1 MRKMLA
7 PCMDYESLTLL
18 ELKKQCKSRGLKI
31 SGSKDDVVIRLMEAD
46 EAQNGVVQPG
56 IVQPGIVQPVVY
68 HQGGLAGPIPAMQQI
83 VMPPKNSMY
92 ETLGTFII
100 LYALIRIGWSMVWTL
115 NNDQMIGWLLSPVG
129 FLIGMGFLIGGGLI
143 HQEYKNGIY
152 LTMGVLVIS
161 GLLSLAFH
169 AEKMSE
175 MNPVTLVWGDT
186 AMFMTSILCSFSCLA
201 IVGLPLLLGDGNMKS
216 GWPPS
221 IQRIIDASGGGN
233 KKKQISCSNCNE
245 KLNVPKEYSG
255 TIQCPACK
263 SNMQV

>member
-1 MRKMLA
+1 MGKMLA
-7 PCMDYESLTLL
+7 WTMDYEAHTLL
-18 ELKKQCKSRGLKI
+18 DLKKLCKQRGLKI

-46 EAQNGVVQPG
+46 ELQSGAPQP
-56 IVQPGIVQPVVY
+56 IVYP
-68 HQGGLAGPIPAMQQI
+68 QGGLAGPIPSVQQI

-100 LYALIRIGWSMVWTL
+100 LYALIRIAWSMLWTL

-129 FLIGMGFLIGGGLI
+129 FLIGIGFLVGGALI

-152 LTMGVLVIS
+152 LTMGVLVLS
-161 GLLSLAFH
+161 GFLSIAFH
-169 AEKMSE
+169 AENMSE

-186 AMFMTSILCSFSCLA
+186 AMFMTSIMCSFSCLA
-201 IVGLPLLLGDGNMKS
+201 IVGLPLLLGDGNMKP

-221 IQRIIDASGGGN
+221 LQRIFDATGGGN
-233 KKKQISCSNCNE
+233 RKKQVSCGSCGE
-245 KLNVPKEYSG
+245 KLNVPKDYSG

-263 SNMQV
+263 SNMKV

>member
-46 EAQNGVVQPG
+46 EAQNGVVR
-56 IVQPGIVQPVVY
+56 PGIVQPVVY

-115 NNDQMIGWLLSPVG
+115 NNDQMVGWLLSPVG

-152 LTMGVLVIS
+152 LTMGVLVVS

>member
-1 MRKMLA
+1 
-7 PCMDYESLTLL
+7 
-18 ELKKQCKSRGLKI
+18 
-31 SGSKDDVVIRLMEAD
+31 
-46 EAQNGVVQPG
+46 
-56 IVQPGIVQPVVY
+56 
-68 HQGGLAGPIPAMQQI
+68 
-83 VMPPKNSMY
+83 MY

-152 LTMGVLVIS
+152 LTMAVLVVS

-221 IQRIIDASGGGN
+221 IQRIFDASGGGN